1 MTASGGHEEV
11 VADPRHVASAVGRL
25 PLAVVLVDGGGR
37 VTWSN
42 DVAREVGADSEEGMV
57 RVLDAVADAV
67 RDQEGPVV
75 HARLPGERGLLE
87 RELWV
92 APLGEGSRLVTFHP
106 DLAARPAG
114 ELTREHLARLDAM
127 LEHTH
132 DLVTVLDR
140 QGTVIVSNAA
150 AGRLSG
156 LSGAT
161 VNGTDAFAL
170 VHPDDRER
178 AMAAFVDV
186 LASAGPHPPIELRL
200 RFGDG
205 TWHDLEVTP
214 HNLLDVPG
222 VDGVIVAMHD
232 VTDRKRAE
240 AEVRR
245 SNAYLQSLI
254 ENLTDVIV
262 VLDEKFEVVWASPAL
277 AAIIDAPVETNL
289 GMSAFNDIH
298 ADDLG
303 DVVEALTGLAAGELG
318 ARVRIDF
325 RLEELPGSG
334 RWRWIE
340 ATAVNRLADPH
351 VGGIVCTLRDVTEA
365 KAAEVEL
372 QAAFERERRAA
383 ERLRELDVLKDQ
395 FLASVS
401 HEMRT
406 PLAIIIGFA
415 DLLGKGDGGTSEI
428 RSEAVDR
435 IRTSA
440 AEMRGM
446 VENLL
451 DHSELEA
458 GKLSLR
464 TLAVPLRRSVE
475 ATIGTVRALLSEHP
489 VVVEVADDLA
499 ARADP
504 DGVDRVLRNLLGN
517 AAKYSPKGRPIRV
530 AARRDGAEVVLDV
543 VDEGVGI
550 PPDQL
555 GLVFERL
562 YRAPGAAFVARG
574 TGVGLNM
581 VRRYVELMGG
591 TVSVRSAVGEGSTFT
606 VRLPA
611 A

>member
-1 MTASGGHEEV
+1 MTTGGGPDEATVEPLR
-11 VADPRHVASAVGRL
+11 VAAAIGAL
-25 PLAVVLVDGGGR
+25 PLAVVLVDGDGH
-37 VTWSN
+37 VVWSN
-42 DVAREVGADSEEGMV
+42 GVARDVGADSEAGMR
-57 RVLDAVADAV
+57 RVLDAVAEAV
-67 RDQEGPVV
+67 RTAVGPVV
-75 HARLPGERGLLE
+75 HARLPGDRGLLE

-92 APLGEGSRLVTFHP
+92 APLGAGSQLVTFHP
-106 DLAARPAG
+106 ELPARPVADRSL
-114 ELTREHLARLDAM
+114 EQVARLEAM
-127 LEHTH
+127 LEHTT
-132 DLVTVLDR
+132 DLVTILDR
-140 QGTVIVSNAA
+140 DGTVVVSNAA

-156 LSGAT
+156 LAGAN

-178 AMAAFVDV
+178 TAATFLEV
-186 LASAGPHPPIELRL
+186 LAAPGAHPSVEVRL
-200 RFGDG
+200 RFGDDS
-205 TWHDLEVTP
+205 WHDLEVTP

-222 VDGVIVAMHD
+222 VDGIVLAMRD
-232 VTDRKRAE
+232 VTDRKIAE

-262 VLDEKFEVVWASPAL
+262 VLDDSFQILWTSPAL
-277 AAIIDAPVETNL
+277 ATIIEAPVETNL

-298 ADDLG
+298 PDDLG
-303 DVVEALTGLAAGELG
+303 PTAEVLTRVAGSELG
-318 ARVRIDF
+318 TQARIDL
-325 RLEELPGSG
+325 RLEARPGSG

-340 ATAVNRLADPH
+340 ATAVNRLDDPH

-372 QAAFERERRAA
+372 QAAFERERRSA
-383 ERLRELDVLKDQ
+383 ERLRELDQLKDQ

-415 DLLGKGDGGTSEI
+415 DLLGKDDGITPAI
-428 RSEAVDR
+428 QHEAIER
-435 IRTSA
+435 IRNSA
-440 AEMRGM
+440 TEMRGM

-451 DHSELEA
+451 DYSELEA
-458 GKLSLR
+458 GKLTVR
-464 TLAVPLRRSVE
+464 ARAVPLRRSVE
-475 ATIGTVRALLSEHP
+475 ATVGTIKALMIDHP
-489 VVVEVADDLA
+489 VTIDVPDDLA
-499 ARADP
+499 AKADP
-504 DGVDRVLRNLLGN
+504 DGVDRVLRNLLAN
-517 AAKYSPKGRPIRV
+517 AAKYSPRGRPV
-530 AARRDGAEVVLDV
+530 TVTGRREGEDTVIEVI
-543 VDEGVGI
+543 DEGVGI
-550 PPDQL
+550 PEDQL

-581 VRRYVELMGG
+581 VRRYVELMNG
-591 TVSVRSAVGEGSTFT
+591 TVSVRSVVGAGSTFT